1 MARPPAKGEGAFRTI
16 RELSDELG
24 VPQHVLRYWEQRFPQ
39 LRPLQRAGNRRYY
52 RPDDVALAKRI
63 RNLLNEEGYTVKG
76 VQRLLAG
83 KAAAAP
89 APAPAA
95 AAAASPPSPP
105 SAPSTKRAAVE
116 SIDREAIARVRDRLA
131 QALIRD

>member
-63 RNLLNEEGYTVKG
+63 RTLLNEEGYTVKG

-89 APAPAA
+89 APASA
-95 AAAASPPSPP
+95 AAAASSWGTPPAHPP
-105 SAPSTKRAAVE
+105 RSSDAYSISAS
-116 SIDREAIARVRDRLA
+116 SRERRWAPCAEPRWRTR
-131 QALIRD
+131 

>member
-16 RELSDELG
+16 RELSEELG

-52 RPDDVALAKRI
+52 RPDDVALARRI
-63 RNLLNEEGYTVKG
+63 RNLLNDEGYTVKG

-83 KAAAAP
+83 KGAPASEPKPAAAP
-89 APAPAA
+89 PPPAPVAP
-95 AAAASPPSPP
+95 PPSQRHL
-105 SAPSTKRAAVE
+105 ALDG
-116 SIDREAIARVRDRLA
+116 IDREAVARIRDMLA

>member
-52 RPDDVALAKRI
+52 RPDDVALARRI

-83 KAAAAP
+83 KGGGASEPKAATA
-89 APAPAA
+89 
-95 AAAASPPSPP
+95 
-105 SAPSTKRAAVE
+105 SAPPPARPAEPQRRPSLDG
-116 SIDREAIARVRDRLA
+116 IDREAVARVR
-131 QALIRD
+131 

>member
-16 RELSDELG
+16 RELSEELD

-52 RPDDVALAKRI
+52 RPDDVALARRI
-63 RNLLNEEGYTVKG
+63 RTLLNDEGYTVKG
-76 VQRLLAG
+76 VQRLLAS
-83 KAAAAP
+83 KTAVEPMP
-89 APAPAA
+89 APAQNPLPDVARR
-95 AAAASPPSPP
+95 ASGDP
-105 SAPSTKRAAVE
+105 
-116 SIDREAIARVRDRLA
+116 IDREAVARVRDRLA

>member
-16 RELSDELG
+16 RELSEELD

-52 RPDDVALAKRI
+52 RPDDVALARRI
-63 RNLLNEEGYTVKG
+63 RNLLNDEGYTVKG

-83 KAAAAP
+83 KPAPAPVAAAP
-89 APAPAA
+89 APPVAKR
-95 AAAASPPSPP
+95 
-105 SAPSTKRAAVE
+105 SAGEA
-116 SIDREAIARVRDRLA
+116 IDREAVARIRDLLA
-131 QALIRD
+131 QALVRD